1 MLISKRWL
9 CNSDA
14 QMSELLSPWESL
26 KLHVKK
32 VKIFKER
39 DANRRAEFREKI
51 RQISKENIVYID
63 ETGVDSYLYREYGRA
78 ARGQKIYA
86 KISEKKYKRTSIV
99 AGKIDKKIIAPLQY
113 DGTMDSKL
121 FEFWMGNMLLKNI
134 KKGTVIV
141 MDNAA
146 FHRKRELEKLSE
158 GAKCSILFLPPYS
171 PDLNPIEQFWSWLK
185 RKLRETLENFS
196 TLNDAIS
203 SAFSS

>member
-1 MLISKRWL
+1 
-9 CNSDA
+9 
-14 QMSELLSPWESL
+14 
-26 KLHVKK
+26 
-32 VKIFKER
+32 
-39 DANRRAEFREKI
+39 
-51 RQISKENIVYID
+51 
-63 ETGVDSYLYREYGRA
+63 
-78 ARGQKIYA
+78 
-86 KISEKKYKRTSIV
+86 
-99 AGKIDKKIIAPLQY
+99 
-113 DGTMDSKL
+113 MDSKL